1 MAQDNLPKLAATGES
16 RRRIA
21 ESRTVVARAI
31 QEIAEVEHLITMTV
45 SVISESRAL
54 LERGHRYWPIQIDR
68 VPSELLQRARNHVTR
83 SEQHVRRQ
91 REIIADMERDGDD
104 TELARE
110 LLAKF
115 ERMLMLHL
123 ADRDRLIEELSEGH
137 SG

>member
-1 MAQDNLPKLAATGES
+1 MAQDNLPKLAASGEA
-16 RRRIA
+16 RRLIA

-31 QEIAEVEHLITMTV
+31 QEVAEVEHLITVTEGA
-45 SVISESRAL
+45 ISESRAL
-54 LERGHRYWPIQIDR
+54 LERGHRYWPIQLDR
-68 VPSELLQRARNHVTR
+68 VPSEYLQRARNHVTQ

-91 REIIADMERDGDD
+91 RELIADMERDGHD

-115 ERMLMLHL
+115 EKMLMLHL
-123 ADRDRLIEELSEGH
+123 ANRDRLIEELSEGH